1 MSCFKREV
9 VSRKMT
15 QFSGKV
21 VVITGAASGIGRAL
35 SVALTKRGARVAMV
49 DLDRQGL
56 AETARRVDE
65 AGGTPC
71 TYLVDVADRNAV
83 HALAQEIE
91 SSFGGADI
99 VINNAGVAQIARV
112 EDLSYEDLEW
122 VMNINFW
129 GMVYGTKAFLPQLR
143 AKGAGHI
150 VNVSSIFG
158 LIAVPH
164 QAAYNAAKFAIRGF
178 TEALRHE
185 LHGSSIHVSCVHPGG
200 IKTNIV
206 RNARFLQSAQATV
219 REDAVSGF
227 DLIAFSTPEKAAQII
242 IKGIERN
249 KGRILVGPDARI
261 IDWLQRLMP
270 VSYGR
275 LLFRGGRLSVDD
287 MLKGEAGK

>member
-185 LHGSSIHVSCVHPGG
+185 LHGSSIRVSCVHPGG